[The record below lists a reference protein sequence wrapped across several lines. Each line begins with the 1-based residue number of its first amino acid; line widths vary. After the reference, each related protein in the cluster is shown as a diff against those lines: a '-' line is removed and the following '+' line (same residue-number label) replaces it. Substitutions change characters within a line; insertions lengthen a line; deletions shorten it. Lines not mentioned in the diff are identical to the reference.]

1 MARIHVPIHLRWG
14 DLDAYNHLNNVQSMR
29 ILEEARVRAFW
40 RMDDT
45 VTDVPTAVFEASA
58 GASTQTLIANHH
70 VEYLLP
76 VPYQSAPLDVQLWIG
91 RIGGASLDICYE
103 VFCRDGLA
111 IRASTTLVFTDA
123 VTGRPRRIAEHERAA
138 IAASVEGPLEFR
150 R

>member
-1 MARIHVPIHLRWG
+1 MMRIHVPIHLRWG

-40 RMDDT
+40 RLDAGADD
-45 VTDVPTAVFEASA
+45 VSTAVFDAAA
-58 GASTQTLIANHH
+58 GAQTQTLIANHH

-76 VPYQSAPLDVQLWIG
+76 VPYQLTPLDVQLWIG

-103 VFCRDGLA
+103 VLCAEGLA
-111 IRASTTLVFTDA
+111 IRAATTMVFADA
-123 VTGRPRRIAEHERAA
+123 ATGSPRRITEQERAA
-138 IAASVEGPLEFR
+138 MADYVEEPIVFR